1 MNATTTFKSM
11 LILGILLISAESFSQ
26 ETADTSA
33 KFGNTVVQEDQNSI
47 LTDNT
52 TDDLN
57 LYKKPKPTPPWFVRR
72 FKLTAGAFFPVNNTK
87 IEVGNRDG
95 SFGTE
100 IDFEDDLGFKKSTVT
115 FLGNFQWRA
124 SRRSRFDLGFFHLD
138 RTTTKQLQ
146 KTIEFGDNTYP
157 VNATVSSYFKVDIYQ
172 FSYGYAFFLGPKYE
186 LGLQLGVHTLA
197 TGVGINLLG
206 ETAGVGYNDKF
217 DFTAPLPDI
226 GIWGG
231 YAFTDKLALNGN
243 VNYFSIKVNDID
255 GKIVSYNLSMMYQ
268 VIPDLSLALG
278 YTGMNFTVD
287 VVKTRTEGF
296 LKWGYNGPTITA
308 SYAFGKRKPFE
319 TRQ

>member
-1 MNATTTFKSM
+1 MRVIIPFKIIF
-11 LILGILLISAESFSQ
+11 ILSVLLIPKKSFSQ
-26 ETADTSA
+26 DIADASTEISGIIRQ
-33 KFGNTVVQEDQNSI
+33 GNDSITVENS
-47 LTDNT
+47 LE
-52 TDDLN
+52 DLN
-57 LYKKPKPTPPWFVRR
+57 LYKRPKPTPPWFVRR

-87 IEVGNRDG
+87 IEIGNSDG
-95 SFGTE
+95 SKGTE
-100 IDFEDDLGFKKSTVT
+100 IDFEDDLGFKKSTIT

-124 SRRSRFDLGFFHLD
+124 SRRSRFDLGYFHLD
-138 RTTTKQLQ
+138 RTTSRTLQ
-146 KTIEFGDNTYP
+146 KTIEFGDHTYP

-172 FSYGYAFFLGPKYE
+172 FSYGYAFLLGPKYE
-186 LGLQLGVHTLA
+186 LGLQIGIHTLG
-197 TGVGINLLG
+197 TGVGINLIG

-243 VNYFSIKVNDID
+243 VNYFSIKVNDFT
-255 GKIVSYNLSMMYQ
+255 GKIVSYNLSFMYQ

-287 VVKTRTEGF
+287 VVKTRMEGF

-308 SYAFGKRKPFE
+308 SYSFGKRKPFE
-319 TRQ
+319 TPQ